1 MGHLYKGGM
10 WLKKKSVL
18 IAEGHY
24 NTEKSADGATDMRTT
39 GKVYSNSS
47 ITNSEFPSAAN
58 ASNYFYLPALGSY
71 GSGQLGGVG
80 RVGFYWSSSAVPMI
94 SGYVPINSNI
104 DKLAYCLFFAGSS
117 VGVSSNT
124 RDLGLRV
131 GMFE

>member
-1 MGHLYKGGM
+1 M

-47 ITNSEFPSAAN
+47 ITNSEFPSAAD

-80 RVGFYWSSSAVPMI
+80 RVGFYWSSSARPMI

-104 DKLAYCLFFAGSS
+104 NKLAYYLYFSGSS
-117 VGVSSNT
+117 VGVSAT
-124 RDLGLRV
+124 LRNSGFSV
-131 GMFE
+131 GTFE